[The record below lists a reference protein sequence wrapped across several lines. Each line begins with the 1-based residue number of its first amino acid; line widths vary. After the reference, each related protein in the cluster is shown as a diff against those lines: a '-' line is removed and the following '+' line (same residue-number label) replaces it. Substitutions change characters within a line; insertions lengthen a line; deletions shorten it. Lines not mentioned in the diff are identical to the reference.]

1 MNRAKSFNLAD
12 LFGITVATV
21 PADREALVCGA
32 RRVTYRELH
41 ERARKLALW
50 LRARGIGAGD
60 TVGIHAYNCV
70 EFMEATFAAYMLRA
84 APVTVNYRYT
94 AEEARYIYA
103 DAQLKAL
110 VYGAAVEAT
119 VAGALDA
126 AHGLRALARI
136 GSGAPVLAGA
146 VDYEHALAQAS
157 GTLDDIERTDDDI
170 TVLYTGGTTGNPK
183 GVIWPHKALFFAA
196 LGGGGAYNAA
206 GPIERPEEL
215 AERVRQSAPIR
226 QLSCGPLMH
235 GAGMWGTTIGL
246 LGGMTV
252 FLSPWP
258 DFVPEYLLNLICE
271 ERINVFSL
279 VGDAMA
285 LPLLDALKAWPG
297 RWDLGHVFAVTNG
310 GAMLSEHMREAL
322 RPYLAPQAVMLDS
335 MASSETGTSG
345 AGTKPAGGGLLRL
358 APGPS
363 IAVAVDGARFARPGE
378 TGILVRMGHLP
389 LGYLGDARK
398 SAATFVTIDGR
409 RCAISGDSARLE
421 VDGSI
426 TVFGRDSQCIN
437 TGGEKVF
444 TEEVEEVLRSCDSV
458 CDAVVVGVPDPRW
471 GQKVVAVIALRSGVP
486 ENWDALRVR
495 CRQKLAGYKVPKDAV
510 FVQAVQRSPS
520 GKADYRW
527 ARMTAEQRLA
537 PN

>member
-1 MNRAKSFNLAD
+1 MSGAKSFNLAD
-12 LFGITVATV
+12 LFSITVATV

-70 EFMEATFAAYMLRA
+70 EFMEATFAAYMLKA

-94 AEEARYIYA
+94 AEEARYIYD

-110 VYGAAVEAT
+110 IYGAAVEPA
-119 VAGALDA
+119 VAGALA
-126 AHGLRALARI
+126 ADHGLCALAQI
-136 GSGAPVLAGA
+136 GSGEPALAGA
-146 VDYEHALAQAS
+146 VSYESALAQAS
-157 GTLDDIERTDDDI
+157 GTLDDIVLSDDDV
-170 TVLYTGGTTGNPK
+170 TLLYTGGTTGMPK

-206 GPIERPEEL
+206 GPIERPEQL
-215 AERVRQSAPIR
+215 AERVCANAPIR
-226 QLSCGPLMH
+226 QLPCGPLMH

-246 LGGMTV
+246 LGGVTV
-252 FLSPWP
+252 FLNPWP
-258 DFVPEYLLNLICE
+258 DFVPEYLLDLICE
-271 ERINVFSL
+271 EQISVFSL

-297 RWDLGHVFAVTNG
+297 RWDLGGVFTVTNG
-310 GAMLSEHMREAL
+310 GAMLSEHVREAL

-345 AGTKPAGGGLLRL
+345 TGTRPAGGGLLRL
-358 APGPS
+358 APGPT
-363 IAVAVDGARFARPGE
+363 IAVTVDGARFARPGE
-378 TGILVRMGHLP
+378 AGILARMGHLP
-389 LGYLGDARK
+389 VGYLGDAK
-398 SAATFVTIDGR
+398 KTAATFVTIDGV

-421 VDGSI
+421 EDGSI

-458 CDAVVVGVPDPRW
+458 SDAVVVGLPDPRW
-471 GQKVVAVIALRSGVP
+471 GQKVVAVIALRSGAP
-486 ENWDALRVR
+486 QNWDTLKAR
-495 CRQKLAGYKVPKDAV
+495 CRQKLAGYKVPKEAV
-510 FVQAVQRSPS
+510 FVPAVQRSPT

-527 ARMTAEQRLA
+527 ARNAAERGFAL
-537 PN
+537 N